1 MNQPYEFVH
10 NERLGIRIPVLHQ
23 DWVRYSKPEQEAMI
37 AEWERIAARIPDRIK
52 ELESEIEAHQLDAAG
67 EDDWDRFCALYEE
80 IFRIASIINDLN
92 IWAKNDP
99 QTMTPEELEA
109 AEAEEGLHEEHT
121 NREK

>member
-1 MNQPYEFVH
+1 MNHYEFVF
-10 NERLGIRIPVLHQ
+10 NERLGIRTPALHQ
-23 DWVRYSKPEQEAMI
+23 EWVTYTTAEQEAMI

-52 ELESEIEAHQLDAAG
+52 ELEADIESTQLEAAG
-67 EDDWDRFCALYEE
+67 EDDWDRFCELYEE

-99 QTMTPEELEA
+99 QMITPDELEA
-109 AEAEEGLHEEHT
+109 LEAEGGLHEEHT